1 MNKVNILAVDDDAI
15 NIKLIQA
22 YLKNADF
29 LQNLYIANNGLE
41 AYNIVKDASKDVNI
55 VLLDLS
61 MPIMTGYEFMDK
73 FFKEFKDS
81 KIQIII
87 LTTDAQAKNVVLRH
101 DVSDFLQKP
110 VHKDDLI
117 TKVHEAINVINKK

>member
-1 MNKVNILAVDDDAI
+1 MRKVNVLAVDDDAI

-29 LQNLYIANNGLE
+29 IENLYIANNGLE
-41 AYNIVKDASKDVNI
+41 AYNIVKDASKNVNI
-55 VLLDLS
+55 ILLDLS
-61 MPIMTGYEFMDK
+61 MPVMTGYEFMDK

-81 KIQIII
+81 KIEIIV
-87 LTTDAQAKNVVLRH
+87 LTTDAQAKNVVLRN

-110 VHKDDLI
+110 VHKDALI
-117 TKVHEAINVINKK
+117 KKLHEAINVISKK